1 MNFSSERRVHPR
13 CSSLLRNAS
22 YPTTTSTSYAS
33 VDSLFSVSSLISVP
47 SNTTLSQDSDDSRSS
62 ASDTEQSYR
71 TFSFPTQF
79 SNLSQTSISSV
90 ESLCEPSVKH
100 VSHWQKSCAEQA
112 KGNRLLRQNPR
123 RTNRSATSRTGHP
136 PSLVRQDDRKVNF
149 VDTVVDAAT
158 LTVEA
163 IWPLSSACPRNGNG
177 ANPGLSLRQFIQE
190 TLKRSRSSYSTLTV
204 ALYYLILIKPR
215 IPACD
220 FTMEQPRDCL
230 ENPGLQCGRRMFLAA
245 LILASKYLQD
255 RNYSAKAWSK
265 ISGLNVKEINQNE
278 MAFLLAVNWKLH
290 IPDHLYERW
299 TECMAKLNLSLPPCS
314 GSAAQQIYQ
323 QQCANYKTA
332 VRKLT
337 PELDNIE
344 EVASWFQQRS
354 PVVVPTVARSLY
366 TPPFERSSP
375 FESKAECRARVPAP
389 MATPAVMEP
398 SPFAV
403 QAECRMAPAL
413 GLLPSP
419 RPTPQLRA
427 MTSTP
432 AVSAVSCLLAKGSSM
447 GYAMHQA
454 SHATAAQVSDRWPSA
469 SSPPYLT
476 RRSSLA
482 NSVST
487 ASSPESMISDSSQ
500 LSRSSSFSATS
511 VESAPSSDTDA
522 QARYQYGKQDGE
534 KYGLQPVIVSAHETY
549 GVNTLTLS
557 PESCYMDPAG
567 QNLNDYKVAALALQ
581 DLRRQGD
588 DLPARA
594 GMKRARAP
602 STDKPLQDNVRDLLS
617 GMDSVRPSRQ
627 MPVRSFS
634 EESYKRLCFS
644 VEDARPAI
652 SSLHPAMGGIGGPGM
667 WDGIL
672 C

>member
-1 MNFSSERRVHPR
+1 MNFNSERRMHPR
-13 CSSLLRNAS
+13 GSSLLRNVS
-22 YPTTTSTSYAS
+22 YPVTTLSSYTS
-33 VDSLFSVSSLISVP
+33 VDSLFSVSLISVP
-47 SNTTLSQDSDDSRSS
+47 SDSTSSQDSDDSRSS
-62 ASDTEQSYR
+62 ASDNEQSYR

-79 SNLSQTSISSV
+79 SNSSQTSISSV
-90 ESLCEPSVKH
+90 ESLGESSVKH

-112 KGNRLLRQNPR
+112 KGDRLLRQNPR

-149 VDTVVDAAT
+149 VDTVVDSAT

-204 ALYYLILIKPR
+204 ALYYLILIKPHV
-215 IPACD
+215 PACD
-220 FTMEQPRDCL
+220 FTMEQSRDCL

-299 TECMAKLNLSLPPCS
+299 TECMAKINPSLPPCS

-323 QQCANYKTA
+323 QQSANYKNA
-332 VRKLT
+332 IRQLT
-337 PELDNIE
+337 PELDNVE

-354 PVVVPTVARSLY
+354 PVLVPAVARSLY

-375 FESKAECRARVPAP
+375 FESKVECRARTPAP

-403 QAECRMAPAL
+403 QSDCRMAPAL

-432 AVSAVSCLLAKGSSM
+432 AVSAASCLAKGSSM
-447 GYAMHQA
+447 GYAMQQA
-454 SHATAAQVSDRWPSA
+454 SHATAAQASDRWPSA

-487 ASSPESMISDSSQ
+487 ASSPESMVSDSSQ

-511 VESAPSSDTDA
+511 VESAPSSVSDA
-522 QARYQYGKQDGE
+522 QARYHYGKQEGQ
-534 KYGLQPVIVSAHETY
+534 KYGPQPVIVSAHETY
-549 GVNTLTLS
+549 GNNLLTLS
-557 PESCYMDPAG
+557 PESCYMDAAG
-567 QNLNDYKVAALALQ
+567 KNLNDYEVAALALQ
-581 DLRRQGD
+581 DLRRQGS

-602 STDKPLQDNVRDLLS
+602 STTDKPLQDNVRDLLS
-617 GMDSVRPSRQ
+617 SLDSVRPARQ

-634 EESYKRLCFS
+634 DESYKRLCFS
-644 VEDARPAI
+644 VEDARAAI
-652 SSLHPAMGGIGGPGM
+652 PSHHPAMGGIGGPGM